1 MQNKDF
7 TLTDKIILFA
17 LTAHVFVGRYFFP
30 SDYQIWMAALIA
42 VFLFICYQR
51 FFDVNDFLH
60 KKKMPMLTILY
71 LASIFFLIANII
83 GNLLSLGVGLL
94 AVNNLLMVFSP
105 ILLLVFFCYL
115 FDKYDSKLLWKFF
128 NWVLTFSNIYFWL
141 NVPIIILEKMTSSF
155 MIAKFISWNPYI
167 PDSIT
172 GLIGYSGTNIINLFW
187 VSLLVSNVIY
197 FYFNRK
203 RLLIWLTLA
212 EGLFMLYFSIF
223 YNENKSFIPT
233 AVVFG
238 LVLALALLDDQNLL
252 TFLIRFFGG
261 IIILIVSGAA
271 IYFIFPDFRPYINQL
286 LGLGSQLIEHNG
298 QDTTNER
305 AYLIQMA
312 FQKYQAA
319 RYGVGL
325 NVLDLNTQNI
335 HIHLAIN
342 SLSLLLYMGGIR
354 FYVVALAFYG
364 LYLKNFLSFAERP
377 AYKLITWVG
386 LLAALFLV
394 TVISQPFR
402 DYYIL
407 YFFSWFV
414 FSVALTVRLKEEAI
428 KVA

>member
-1 MQNKDF
+1 
-7 TLTDKIILFA
+7 
-17 LTAHVFVGRYFFP
+17 
-30 SDYQIWMAALIA
+30 MAALIA

-51 FFDVNDFLH
+51 FFNDNDFLH
-60 KKKMPMLTILY
+60 KKKMPLLTILY
-71 LASIFFLIANII
+71 FISIFFLVGNIL
-83 GNLLSLGVGLL
+83 GNLLFLGVGLL
-94 AVNNLLMVFSP
+94 AVNNLLMVLSP
-105 ILLLVFFCYL
+105 MLLLIFSCYI
-115 FDKYDSKLLWKFF
+115 FDKYDSKVLWRFF

-141 NVPIIILEKMTSSF
+141 NVPIIILEKLTSSF

-187 VSLLVSNVIY
+187 VSLLISNVIY
-197 FYFNRK
+197 FYFTRK
-203 RLLIWLTLA
+203 RIVILLVLV
-212 EGLFMLYFSIF
+212 EGLLMLYFSIF

-233 AVVFG
+233 VFVFG
-238 LVLALALLDDQNLL
+238 LVLVLALLDDQNLL
-252 TFLIRFFGG
+252 TFLIRFFSG
-261 IIILIVSGAA
+261 IIILIVGGAA
-271 IYFIFPDFRPYINQL
+271 IYSFFPDFRPYIDQL
-286 LGLGSQLIEHNG
+286 LNLGSQLIEHNG

-319 RYGVGL
+319 HYGVGL
-325 NVLDLNTQNI
+325 DVLDLNTQNI

-354 FYVVALAFYG
+354 FYIAVLAFYW

-377 AYKLITWVG
+377 AYKLVTLAG